1 MSRKRIVINL
11 DAPPGSPAASGSPA
25 PGWPQARAAKK
36 RRWPKVLGILFT
48 LFVIAMIG
56 LAAGGFFLWRYYQS
70 TPAYALSLMID
81 AAQRGDTPEF
91 EKRLDDDAIAK
102 NMVAAVSEKAAARY
116 GIALSDKVRQ
126 QIDSSMPSL
135 LQQVK
140 PAIHDEVSK
149 QIKEFASKSEPKPF
163 ILLVAAVSSLMT
175 ITTEGDSA
183 KASALLNNRR
193 FELALKRGAE
203 GWKVTDFKD
212 DAVVQRIVDNV
223 MKQLPAI
230 GSFDLNNPLLK
241 PRKRSSSRG
250 R

>member
-11 DAPPGSPAASGSPA
+11 DAPPGSPGSPGAA
-25 PGWPQARAAKK
+25 PGSPMARGGKK
-36 RRWPKVLGILFT
+36 RRWPKVLGV
-48 LFVIAMIG
+48 LFVLFLVGVVG
-56 LAAGGFFLWRYYQS
+56 LAVGGFFFWRYFQS
-70 TPAYALSLMID
+70 TPSYALSVMID
-81 AAQRGDTPEF
+81 AAQRGDTAEF

-102 NMVAAVSEKAAARY
+102 NMVGAVSEKAAARY
-116 GIALSDKVRQ
+116 GIALSDKVKQ

-135 LQQVK
+135 LQQLK

-163 ILLVAAVSSLMT
+163 VLLVAAVSSLMT

-183 KASALLNNRR
+183 KASASLNNRR
-193 FELALKRGAE
+193 FELAMKRGAD

-230 GSFDLNNPLLK
+230 GALDPNSPILK
-241 PRKRSSSRG
+241 PRKRSSRG